1 MTHARQKFRRQQK
14 SVASDEAVVAFFSV
28 VCHINAVVVDQYG
41 FDQIFEGSRWDEF
54 AALLAYIYIYSYH
67 DSYA

>member
-41 FDQIFEGSRWDEF
+41 FDQIFEGSR
-54 AALLAYIYIYSYH
+54 
-67 DSYA
+67 